1 MSTASAAPSSRS
13 GGVSGA
19 AIKAFI
25 QGALQSVGLPEA
37 DAQEVAILMMEAD
50 LTGADAHGIFRL
62 PQYVQRIQ
70 AGGIGRAGAAILLEH
85 GRMLIDGNLGL
96 QVQMQGVQVFRVVL
110 LRAAANLPK
119 ARLDQYARVA
129 PDLGF
134 EIGNVFEQIETINP
148 Q

>member
-1 MSTASAAPSSRS
+1 MPSYD
-13 GGVSGA
+13 
-19 AIKAFI
+19 KAETV
-25 QGALQSVGLPEA
+25 LVTP
-37 DAQEVAILMMEAD
+37 D
-50 LTGADAHGIFRL
+50 LRVNI
-62 PQYVQRIQ
+62 V
-70 AGGIGRAGAAILLEH
+70 
-85 GRMLIDGNLGL
+85 LIDGNLGL